1 MLQLRAARAARIFVT
16 FIWRNLKNKTV
27 NILRLILS
35 TSWSYHIVTY
45 HSDSFPI
52 FTSNLFARNTYA
64 SAKECSE
71 PFFNSV
77 VWYKNERSTTCS
89 SGLKWR

>member
-1 MLQLRAARAARIFVT
+1 MLQLRTARAARIFVT

-45 HSDSFPI
+45 HSDSFSI
-52 FTSNLFARNTYA
+52 FSSNPFARNTYA
-64 SAKECSE
+64 SATGQRYLVHNLKD
-71 PFFNSV
+71 V
-77 VWYKNERSTTCS
+77 VEFKRTN
-89 SGLKWR
+89 L